1 MNEAIIL
8 NSALAWSGTLQRKL
22 TAFPDFAQQLQQN
35 CLTPLTVERLNQ
47 LSKLALSDAPYSEI
61 NDIKRPLRILRTG
74 VFYTLMV
81 RDMAGLASFDEVTQ
95 AMSHLADLSVQHAYE
110 TAYRKLA
117 ERHGTPLDPKTGQ
130 PLEMLILAMGK
141 WGGKE
146 LNVSSDIDLIC
157 IYGPDGD
164 TTGPRP
170 ISHHEFFGKLTQQIS
185 AILSEVTPDGQ
196 VFRCDLRLRPDGD
209 SGPLAWSMAAVANY
223 LITQG
228 REWERYA
235 WIKARPLALQ
245 ANPGSNPRSLRYQ
258 FEQLR
263 TPFVYRNY
271 FDFDALASLRELR
284 ERIRQDWNRRVLNRN
299 GIDSLHNIKLG
310 DGGIREIEFV
320 VQLNQLIRGGR
331 LPSLQ
336 CANLLDAMRAQ
347 QRAGVLTAKTV
358 QELKQAYLFLRRT
371 EHMLQYRED
380 TQTHLLPVK
389 PDERQALASTL
400 GLSLEDFETQLQH
413 HRSVVSRYFS
423 DAFRLAGLNDSSP
436 ASTVTTPQVI
446 PESVTPAPDDFQV
459 HAQEKIAHFLDSHK
473 LRRLTRPSRAR
484 LEQLLPQLSLAAA
497 QTANAEETLSR
508 LLNVMESIAQRSA
521 YVALLSE
528 YPETISRLTML
539 VSASPWV
546 AQYLVQFPLVL
557 DRLIN
562 WQSLMQDTDFN
573 ALQTQLHHELDAC
586 LLPDGQPDIE
596 QQMNLMRDTLHQHT
610 FELLAQDLSGCYSV
624 EQLADKLSA
633 LADLMLEETL
643 FRAWPLAQPKG
654 TDTTT
659 LPAPEFAIIAYGKL
673 GGKELGYASDLD
685 LVFLYDDPDQN
696 ASEHYVKL
704 GRRMISWLSTLTS
717 SGRLYEVDM
726 RLRPDGNAGLIA
738 VSIDSFEQYQQQ
750 QAWSWEHQALTRAR
764 FVAGSSRI
772 GERFE
777 QVRQDILVRP
787 RDLQQLK
794 ADIRQMRA
802 RIFEGHP
809 NRSELFDLKHDS
821 GGMVDIEFITQFI
834 VLAHAHQYPVLL
846 GNLGN
851 ITLLGLA
858 AELGLI
864 DSSLASH
871 VSSIYRNYRRLQH
884 TLRLQAQPWARVP
897 PQNHEQDRQTVRAL
911 WEVVIE
917 G

>member
-22 TAFPDFAQQLQQN
+22 TAFPDFAQHLQKNSQ
-35 CLTPLTVERLNQ
+35 TPLSIERLNQ
-47 LSKLALSDAPYSEI
+47 LARHFLADAPYSEI
-61 NDIKRPLRILRTG
+61 NDIKRPLRLLRTE
-74 VFYTLMV
+74 VFYTLML
-81 RDMAGLASFDEVTQ
+81 RDIAGLASFEEVTQ

-117 ERHGTPLDPKTGQ
+117 ERHGAPLDPKTGQ

-164 TTGPRP
+164 TSGPRP
-170 ISHHEFFGKLTQQIS
+170 LSHHEFFGKLTQQIS

-223 LITQG
+223 LISQG

-235 WIKARPLALQ
+235 WIKARPLPLQ
-245 ANPGSNPRSLRYQ
+245 AWSGSNPHQLRYQ

-284 ERIRQDWNRRVLNRN
+284 ERIRQDWNRRVLSRN

-336 CANLLDAMRAQ
+336 CTNLLDAMRAQ
-347 QRAGVLTAKTV
+347 QRAGVLTAATV

-389 PDERQALASTL
+389 AEDRQALATTM
-400 GLSLEDFETQLQH
+400 GLSVEDFETQLQQ
-413 HRSVVSRYFS
+413 HRNAVSRYFS
-423 DAFRLAGLNDSSP
+423 DAFRLAGLNDNSP
-436 ASTVTTPQVI
+436 TSAPITPE
-446 PESVTPAPDDFQV
+446 PEPEAAAPDDFQA
-459 HAQEKIAHFLDSHK
+459 HAHEKITHFLDSHK
-473 LRRLTRPSRAR
+473 LRRLPRPSRAR
-484 LEQLLPQLSLAAA
+484 LEQLLPPLCQAAA
-497 QTANAEETLSR
+497 QTTNPEETLSR

-539 VSASPWV
+539 VSASPWA
-546 AQYLVQFPLVL
+546 AQYLVQYPLVL

-562 WQSLMQDTDFN
+562 WQSLMQDTDFS
-573 ALQTQLHHELDAC
+573 ALQKQLHHELDAC
-586 LLPDGQPDIE
+586 KLPDGQPDIE

-610 FELLAQDLSGCYSV
+610 FELLAQDLSGCYTV
-624 EQLADKLSA
+624 EQLADKSSA

-643 FRAWPLAQPKG
+643 YRTWPLAQPKG
-654 TDTTT
+654 TDLSS

-738 VSIDSFEQYQQQ
+738 VSVDSFEQYQQQ

-764 FVAGSSRI
+764 FVAGSTRI

-794 ADIRQMRA
+794 TDIRQMRA

-864 DSSLASH
+864 DSTLATQ
-871 VSSIYRNYRRLQH
+871 VSSIYRNYRKLQH

>member
-22 TAFPDFAQQLQQN
+22 TALPDFAQRLEQNSQHPLTLERLQQ
-35 CLTPLTVERLNQ
+35 
-47 LSKLALSDAPYSEI
+47 LAATLLGSAPYR
-61 NDIKRPLRILRTG
+61 DTTALKRPLRLLRTE
-74 VFYTLMV
+74 VFYTLML
-81 RDMAGLASFDEVTQ
+81 RDIAGLAGFEEVTQ
-95 AMSHLADLSVQHAYE
+95 AMSHLADLSVQYAYE
-110 TAYRKLA
+110 TAYKKLD

-157 IYGPDGD
+157 IYGPDGE
-164 TTGPRP
+164 TSGQRP

-185 AILSEVTPDGQ
+185 NILSEVTPDGQ

-245 ANPGSNPRSLRYQ
+245 AWSGSNPHSLRYQ

-284 ERIRQDWNRRVLNRN
+284 ERIRQDWNRRVLQRN

-336 CANLLDAMRAQ
+336 CANLLAAMTAQ
-347 QRAGVLTAKTV
+347 QRAGILPAKTV
-358 QELKQAYLFLRRT
+358 NELKQAYLFLRRT
-371 EHMLQYRED
+371 EHMLQYRD
-380 TQTHLLPVK
+380 DAQTHLLPVK
-389 PDERQALASTL
+389 PEERLALATAM
-400 GLSLEDFETQLQH
+400 GLSVEEFESQLQQ
-413 HRSVVSRYFS
+413 HRAMVSHYFS
-423 DAFRLAGLNDSSP
+423 DAFRLAGLHDNNPSNPP
-436 ASTVTTPQVI
+436 AA
-446 PESVTPAPDDFQV
+446 PAPTPENTTVDDAFQV
-459 HAQEKIAHFLDSHK
+459 HANEKITHFLDSHK
-473 LRRLTRPSRAR
+473 LRRLPRPSLERV
-484 LEQLLPQLSLAAA
+484 EQLLPQLCQAAA
-497 QTANAEETLSR
+497 HTTNAEETLSR
-508 LLNVMESIAQRSA
+508 LLNVMESIVQRSA
-521 YVALLSE
+521 YVALLCE
-528 YPETISRLTML
+528 YPETISRLSML

-546 AQYLVQFPLVL
+546 AQYLVQYPLVL

-562 WQSLMQDTDFN
+562 WQSLMQDTDFS
-573 ALQTQLHHELDAC
+573 ALQQQLHLELDAC
-586 LLPDGQPDIE
+586 RLPDGQPDIE

-633 LADLMLEETL
+633 LADVMLAETL
-643 FRAWPLAQPKG
+643 YRTWPLAQPKG
-654 TDTTT
+654 TDLST

-696 ASEHYVKL
+696 ASEQYVKL

-764 FVAGSSRI
+764 FVAGSTRI

-787 RDLQQLK
+787 RDLEQLK
-794 ADIRQMRA
+794 AEIRKMRA
-802 RIFEGHP
+802 RIFDGHP

-834 VLAHAHQYPVLL
+834 VLAYAHQYPVLL

-858 AELGLI
+858 AEVGLI
-864 DSSLASH
+864 DSDLALQ
-871 VSSIYRNYRRLQH
+871 VSNIYRNYRKLQH

-897 PQNHEQDRQTVRAL
+897 PQNHEQDRQKVRAL